1 VPPPL
6 CQLMRQALS
15 GLALVFVLAVTA
27 CSQDAGRP
35 YAFRQVSDA
44 EFRQPLPEPPLH
56 QVGHPPA
63 ASVVFADVAGASMQ
77 SAAFQIVGT
86 EPAPRVQGQIGA
98 QVYHQDG
105 TLTTGPPALELQPLS
120 WYQGADP
127 DIDGRGDYV
136 VIGSTVYQ
144 RVNSLNEWRLSP
156 IDAESAWSS
165 AYINPATWPTSS
177 RQQFLGESSINR
189 SATWVV
195 EATDAIGRRFRAW
208 IRETDGYP
216 LRYSTSWVN
225 AKGRTYY
232 INALYLRFNTQVS
245 IPPPSQS
252 NHGMVSVGAPIQLA
266 SGSVTVAGVDFDC
279 SGTATRRPGANH
291 KFVTL
296 SVAFNDTGPAAMPI
310 TPDAWRLYG
319 DETDGAVPVD
329 TGGSTLLR
337 EQVLQPGHRASGVVA
352 FEVAEDAYQL
362 WTVGKFPDVT
372 AVVNV
377 SLPIY
382 PSGVS
387 PCA

>member
-1 VPPPL
+1 
-6 CQLMRQALS
+6 
-15 GLALVFVLAVTA
+15 
-27 CSQDAGRP
+27 
-35 YAFRQVSDA
+35 
-44 EFRQPLPEPPLH
+44 
-56 QVGHPPA
+56 
-63 ASVVFADVAGASMQ
+63 MQ
-77 SAAFQIVGT
+77 SAEFQIVGT

-105 TLTTGPPALELQPLS
+105 TLRIGPPALELQTQDP
-120 WYQGADP
+120 YPGGEHP

-136 VIGSTVYQ
+136 VIGATVYQ

-156 IDAESAWSS
+156 LGAESTASS
-165 AYINPATWPTSS
+165 GYISPATWMTSS
-177 RQQFLGESSINR
+177 HEQFLGESAING

-216 LRYSTSWVN
+216 LRYTTSWVN

-245 IPPPSQS
+245 IPPPSLA
-252 NHGMVSVGAPIQLA
+252 NHGMASIGAPIQLP
-266 SGSVTVAGVDFDC
+266 SGSVTIAGVDFDC
-279 SGTATRRPGANH
+279 SGTATRRPAANN

-296 SVAFNDTGPAAMPI
+296 MVAFNDKGPAAMPI
-310 TPDAWRLYG
+310 NPDAWRLYG
-319 DETDGAVPVD
+319 DGVNGASPVD
-329 TGGSTLLR
+329 TGSSTLLR
-337 EQVLQPGHRASGVVA
+337 TQVLQPGHRVTGGVT

-362 WTVGKFPDVT
+362 WTVGKLQDVT

-377 SLPIY
+377 FLPIL

-387 PCA
+387 ACP